1 MKRTLKRPKTHA
13 NLKYILR
20 TKIYIITK
28 NYTNN
33 IEPEPTTE
41 THTSATMAL
50 TVVKPAPLLYVGGVT
65 KKAARLSLKSIIT
78 AIMISILNL
87 FI

>member
-1 MKRTLKRPKTHA
+1 MKRTLKQPKTRA

-20 TKIYIITK
+20 TKIYIIKK
-28 NYTNN
+28 NYKNN
-33 IEPEPTTE
+33 IEPIME
-41 THTSATMAL
+41 TYTSTTMAL
-50 TVVKPAPLLYVGGVT
+50 TVVKPAPLLYVGDVT